1 MVKEEKTNSKRA
13 IITVLGADRVGIIAG
28 VTTVLA
34 KLGIN
39 ILDISQ
45 TIMSNIFTMIMLVD
59 LEKAIKPI
67 HEIIDELESEG
78 KKLNVQ
84 VRLQLEEI
92 FKTMHR
98 I

>member
-1 MVKEEKTNSKRA
+1 MVKEDKPNSKRA

-45 TIMSNIFTMIMLVD
+45 TIMSNVFTMIMLVD
-59 LEKAIKPI
+59 LEKATKPI

-78 KKLNVQ
+78 KKLNVE
-84 VRLQLEEI
+84 VRLRLEEI

-98 I
+98 V

>member
-1 MVKEEKTNSKRA
+1 MVMENKPNSKRA
-13 IITVLGADRVGIIAG
+13 IITVLGADKVGIIAG

-45 TIMSNIFTMIMLVD
+45 TTMSNIFTMLMLVD
-59 LEKAIKPI
+59 LEKTEKPI
-67 HEIIDELESEG
+67 QEIIDELREEG
-78 KKLNVQ
+78 NNLDVEI
-84 VRLQLEEI
+84 RFQLEEI

>member
-1 MVKEEKTNSKRA
+1 MVNENNANSKRA

-28 VTTVLA
+28 VTNVLA

-59 LEKAIKPI
+59 LEKATKPI
-67 HEIIDELESEG
+67 HEIIDELENEG

-84 VRLQLEEI
+84 VRLQLEEL

>member
-1 MVKEEKTNSKRA
+1 MVKENKSKSKRA
-13 IITVLGADRVGIIAG
+13 IITVLGADKVGIIAG

-39 ILDISQ
+39 IIDISQ
-45 TIMSNIFTMIMLVD
+45 TTMRNIFTMIMLVE
-59 LEKAIKPI
+59 LEKATKPI
-67 HEIIDELESEG
+67 HEIIDDLEKQG
-78 KKLNVQ
+78 KLLNVEI
-84 VRLQLEEI
+84 RFQLEEI

>member
-1 MVKEEKTNSKRA
+1 MVKEDKPNSKRA

-45 TIMSNIFTMIMLVD
+45 TIM
-59 LEKAIKPI
+59 
-67 HEIIDELESEG
+67 
-78 KKLNVQ
+78 
-84 VRLQLEEI
+84 
-92 FKTMHR
+92 
-98 I
+98 

>member
-1 MVKEEKTNSKRA
+1 MVDKNTQNSKRA
-13 IITVLGADRVGIIAG
+13 IITVLGADKVGIIAG

-45 TIMSNIFTMIMLVD
+45 TTMSSIFTMIMLVD
-59 LEKAIKPI
+59 LEKAVKPI
-67 HEIIDELESEG
+67 HEIIDELENEG
-78 KKLNVQ
+78 KRLNVD
-84 VRLQLEEI
+84 VRFQLEEI

>member
-1 MVKEEKTNSKRA
+1 MVEKENPNSKRA

-28 VTTVLA
+28 VTTTLA

-59 LEKAIKPI
+59 IEKAEKPI
-67 HEIIDELESEG
+67 HEIIDELENEG
-78 KKLNVQ
+78 RRLNVE
-84 VRLQLEEI
+84 VRFQLEEI

>member
-1 MVKEEKTNSKRA
+1 MVKENKTNSKRA

-28 VTTVLA
+28 VTNVIA

-45 TIMSNIFTMIMLVD
+45 TTMSNIFTMLMLVD
-59 LEKAIKPI
+59 LEKAEKPI
-67 HEIIDELESEG
+67 HEIIDELENEG
-78 KKLNVQ
+78 KRLSVE
-84 VRLQLEEI
+84 VRFQLEEI
-92 FKTMHR
+92 FKSMHR